1 MAKIGVI
8 NKMNKVGKLVKKY
21 AAKRAALKE
30 QQQAARKGELEFDA
44 IMALQEKFNSLP
56 RYSAAVRF
64 RNRCHYDGRPRGFM
78 RKFGMN
84 RVLFRKLASEGKIP
98 GIVKSSW

>member
-1 MAKIGVI
+1 MAKVGSI
-8 NKMNKVGKLVKKY
+8 NKAKKVAKLVKKF
-21 AAKRAALKE
+21 AAKRAALKD
-30 QQQAARKGELEFDA
+30 QQTEARKGELDFDA
-44 IMALQEKFNSLP
+44 IMALQQKFNDLP
-56 RYSAAVRF
+56 RYSAAVRLH
-64 RNRCHYDGRPRGFM
+64 NRCQYDGRPRGFM

>member
-8 NKMNKVGKLVKKY
+8 NKMNKVGKLVQKQK
-21 AAKRAALKE
+21 AKRAKLKAE
-30 QQQAARKGELEFDA
+30 QNKARKGELDFEQTIA
-44 IMALQEKFNSLP
+44 VQEQLTKMP
-56 RYSAAVRF
+56 RNGSASRF
-64 RNRCHYDGRPRGFM
+64 RNRCTYDGRPRGFM

-98 GIVKSSW
+98 GVVKSSW

>member
-8 NKMNKVGKLVKKY
+8 NKTKKVAKLVKQY

-30 QQQAARKGELEFDA
+30 QQTAARKGELDFDA
-44 IMALQEKFNSLP
+44 LMALQEKFNKLP
-56 RYSAAVRF
+56 RYSAAVRL

-78 RKFGMN
+78 RKFAMN

-98 GIVKSSW
+98 GVVKSSW

>member
-8 NKMNKVGKLVKKY
+8 NKTKKVAKLITKY
-21 AAKRAALKE
+21 ASKRAALKE
-30 QQQAARKGELEFDA
+30 QQQQARKGELDFDA
-44 IMALQEKFNSLP
+44 IMALQEKFNNLP
-56 RYSAAVRF
+56 RYSAAVRL
-64 RNRCHYDGRPRGFM
+64 RNRCSYDGRPRGFM

-98 GIVKSSW
+98 GVVKSSW